1 MCPPPRSPHWRPGPP
16 PGAGGRETGLGLHHH
31 HQGLRHPTHS
41 QRRPGTWKG
50 QRGCEDGPGWGVSLN
65 PPSSKRQGRPPAGQS
80 DKEEGGQEGRERQSS
95 QSKSQKDRG
104 HSSHGLLSPAPSLPS
119 PCLLRGEICSRFAS
133 SRTSSELS
141 APSSGQPRQFSQP
154 PSCIT
159 YSCEPVWELSLCF
172 VSAPRVTGRDACV
185 SPSARQAL
193 PGVQRSLWAVHS
205 MGRSAWHGQ
214 RRCCRE
220 QPLLPPPGLRRGA
233 PGRGARELA
242 PCALGSS
249 PWETPL
255 CGSWP
260 SALPP
265 ARQSP
270 WLGPEPP
277 GAGAPSGSC
286 RSAGG
291 YRSFWSLDSL
301 RRTAC

>member
-1 MCPPPRSPHWRPGPP
+1 MGPEAQGGLLLTGSDLPGPRCEPGVLPPLPAHPKPTPGPRHRSLPPVAEGAGLHSGSQWGGGGRQMCPPPRSPHWRPGPP
-16 PGAGGRETGLGLHHH
+16 PGAGGRETGLGPHHH

-193 PGVQRSLWAVHS
+193 PGVQRSL
-205 MGRSAWHGQ
+205 
-214 RRCCRE
+214 CT
-220 QPLLPPPGLRRGA
+220 RRG
-233 PGRGARELA
+233 
-242 PCALGSS
+242 
-249 PWETPL
+249 
-255 CGSWP
+255 
-260 SALPP
+260 
-265 ARQSP
+265 Q
-270 WLGPEPP
+270 
-277 GAGAPSGSC
+277 
-286 RSAGG
+286 
-291 YRSFWSLDSL
+291 
-301 RRTAC
+301 